1 MTGCFTLGSSNPA
14 SSVFKKSCFPLLD
27 LWCLSPL
34 EQSAPWIVQSLPPDK
49 PLPVQDKIGQGT
61 FG

>member
-1 MTGCFTLGSSNPA
+1 MTCCFTLGSSNPA
-14 SSVFKKSCFPLLD
+14 SSVFKKVVSL
-27 LWCLSPL
+27 CLTDGRSPL
-34 EQSAPWIVQSLPPDK
+34 EQSAPWIVQSLSPDK